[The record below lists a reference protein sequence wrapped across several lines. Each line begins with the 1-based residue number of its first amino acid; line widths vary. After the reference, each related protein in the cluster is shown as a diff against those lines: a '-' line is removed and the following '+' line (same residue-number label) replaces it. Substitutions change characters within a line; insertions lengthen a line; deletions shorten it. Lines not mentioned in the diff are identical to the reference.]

1 MFFTNKVAHNP
12 RLLFWGRTLVEAK
25 TLSAVI
31 VMFYLHRDVHLDQ
44 VFYLSIV
51 WSLTSLATE
60 VPSGYLAD
68 RIGRKHTIL
77 LGVLLLFVSQFLTFF
92 AHGFW
97 QFALSFIFL
106 SSSFSCFSGTEEAL
120 LYESLKEMGQEREM
134 NRQNGKLLSARSL
147 PDIFLPAIGAFV
159 AKDLLESQFQ
169 ILIAANMAMTIIAFL
184 IFCKL
189 TEPQHTQEIK
199 EQEAGIFVQSIKTIR
214 CEPWLLK
221 VALNKLLVFIAVFI
235 AWRMTQPLL
244 THHGFGAEMLGI
256 FYVIFQGLEFCA
268 SWFAGWIEHH
278 VKAAYLVTTST
289 LMIMALITLAMIS
302 PYSWIVF
309 FSFAIGLPLYGLR
322 DPVFSRAVNKR
333 IQSKNRATTLSNLN
347 VIKGV
352 LDIPFLLL
360 AGWLSTF
367 SLLYPLVLSVCL
379 CLVAL
384 IAFPIRSRELES

>member
-1 MFFTNKVAHNP
+1 MFFTNKVTHNP
-12 RLLFWGRTLVEAK
+12 RLLFWGRVLVEAK

-31 VMFYLHRDVHLDQ
+31 VMFYLHRDVNLNQ

-68 RIGRKHTIL
+68 HIGRKRTIL
-77 LGVLLLFVSQFLTFF
+77 LGVILLFVSQFLMFF

-97 QFALSFIFL
+97 QFVLSFIFL

-134 NRQNGKLLSARSL
+134 NTRNGKLLSARSL
-147 PDIFLPAIGAFV
+147 PDIFLPVIGAFV

-169 ILIAANMAMTIIAFL
+169 ILMTANMMMTIIAFL
-184 IFCKL
+184 IFCSL
-189 TEPQHTQEIK
+189 TEPQHIQEVK
-199 EQEAGIFVQSIKTIR
+199 KQETGIFAQSIKTI
-214 CEPWLLK
+214 CGEPWLLK
-221 VALNKLLVFIAVFI
+221 VAFNKLLVFIAVFI

-244 THHGFGAEMLGI
+244 SQYGFGVEMLGI

-268 SWFAGWIEHH
+268 SWFAGWIECR
-278 VKAAYLVTTST
+278 VKTAHLITTST
-289 LMIMALITLAMIS
+289 MAIMTLLTLAMIS
-302 PYSWIVF
+302 PHPWIVF

-333 IQSKNRATTLSNLN
+333 IQSKSRATTLSNLN

-352 LDIPFLLL
+352 LDIPFLFL

-379 CLVAL
+379 CFIAL
-384 IAFPIRSRELES
+384 IFFPIRSRELES

>member
-1 MFFTNKVAHNP
+1 MFFTNKITHNP
-12 RLLFWGRTLVEAK
+12 RLLFWGRALVEAK

-31 VMFYLHRDVHLDQ
+31 VMFYLHRDVRLDQ

-51 WSLTSLATE
+51 WSLTSLVTE

-68 RIGRKHTIL
+68 RIGRKRTIL
-77 LGVLLLFVSQFLTFF
+77 LGVLLLFISQFLTLF

-97 QFALSFIFL
+97 QFVLSFIFL

-134 NRQNGKLLSARSL
+134 NTRNGKLLSARSL

-169 ILIAANMAMTIIAFL
+169 ILIVANIGMTIIAFL
-184 IFCKL
+184 IFLQL
-189 TEPQHTQEIK
+189 TEPPHVQDVKKQEV
-199 EQEAGIFVQSIKTIR
+199 GIFVQSIGTIR
-214 CEPWLLK
+214 REPWLLK

-235 AWRMTQPLL
+235 AWRMSQPLL
-244 THHGFGAEMLGI
+244 THYGFGAEMLGI

-268 SWFAGWIEHH
+268 SWFAGWIERR
-278 VKAAYLVTTST
+278 VNAAHLVTASTMAIMTS
-289 LMIMALITLAMIS
+289 ITLAMIS
-302 PYSWIVF
+302 QYPWIVF

-333 IQSKNRATTLSNLN
+333 IQSTSRATTLSNLN

-367 SLLYPLVLSVCL
+367 SLIYPLVLSVCL
-379 CLVAL
+379 CSIAL
-384 IAFPIRSRELES
+384 IVFPIRSCELES